1 MAWLGM
7 AARSMHSNTVSRD
20 HSARRPRQ
28 AVEIDRYIGRRM
40 RDLRRTLGLSQQQLA
55 ELMGVTCQQVHKY
68 EQGLNRL
75 PAARLYVLAQALGV
89 GAEYFYEGY
98 GDEAADVPEQQQHM
112 HLDLVRNFLSIS
124 DLRQQESLCQLARD
138 LAHQE
143 AASRADVAGSTA
155 CPAADDGTPTSG
167 SIPSLRPSG

>member
-1 MAWLGM
+1 MTCVGT
-7 AARSMHSNTVSRD
+7 AARSMHSTTVSRD

-40 RDLRRTLGLSQQQLA
+40 RDLRRMLGLSQQQLA

-89 GAEYFYEGY
+89 GPEYFFEGY
-98 GDEAADVPEQQQHM
+98 GDEAAVVAGQQRHM

-124 DLRQQESLCQLARD
+124 DLRQQERLCQLAQE
-138 LAHQE
+138 LANK

-155 CPAADDGTPTSG
+155 CPAADEGTPTSG
-167 SIPSLRPSG
+167 SIPSLRTSG

>member
-1 MAWLGM
+1 M

-28 AVEIDRYIGRRM
+28 AVEIDYYIGRRM

-75 PAARLYVLAQALGV
+75 PAARLYVLAQVLGV

-98 GDEAADVPEQQQHM
+98 GDEAADAPEQQHM

-124 DLRQQESLCQLARD
+124 DLRQQENLCQLARE
-138 LAHQE
+138 LANK
-143 AASRADVAGSTA
+143 AASLAVTGSTA
-155 CPAADDGTPTSG
+155 CPAADEGTPTSG
-167 SIPSLRPSG
+167 SIPSLRTSG